1 MISYSSTLALVSGT
15 HLTYHSYQYD
25 LKKIRV
31 SEHFSLR
38 AKWRR
43 DIKEISLVDLKK
55 DLEKMVELEIMH
67 LLLEHSKCSVNVYL
81 NRISMGGQRH
91 SIVCYGTEMQDCNV
105 Y

>member
-1 MISYSSTLALVSGT
+1 M
-15 HLTYHSYQYD
+15 
-25 LKKIRV
+25 
-31 SEHFSLR
+31 
-38 AKWRR
+38 
-43 DIKEISLVDLKK
+43 DLKK